1 MPTWRRA
8 LNSMSS
14 KEFKFSNYY
23 KTFNSLLSNEK
34 FINLAKEKNYD
45 IIFKPHLNVLK
56 YLETF
61 NFDDYVKIDKDS
73 RYRDIFNESSLLITD
88 YSSVIFDF
96 AYLKKPII
104 HYHFDDENYHFDLE
118 DSYFDYHTMGFGK
131 VVSQEEDLVDEIQRI
146 LLNDCKMDET
156 YKKRVDD
163 FFEFNDRNNCKR
175 VYDFILND

>member
-1 MPTWRRA
+1 M
-8 LNSMSS
+8 
-14 KEFKFSNYY
+14 
-23 KTFNSLLSNEK
+23 
-34 FINLAKEKNYD
+34 
-45 IIFKPHLNVLK
+45 
-56 YLETF
+56 
-61 NFDDYVKIDKDS
+61 
-73 RYRDIFNESSLLITD
+73 LITD

-131 VVSQEEDLVDEIQRI
+131 VVSQEEELVDEIQRI
-146 LLNDCKMDET
+146 LLNDCKMDDI